1 MPKPFFQM
9 TGLRLPTYIYNPK
22 CEGRRKWLMII
33 VCCFEWMSDWDI
45 YVAYIIEEFWRCQIS
60 SKIDRVLSLL
70 LNNSLPFSKTRHP
83 RAQKEV
89 QTDTWTYMINL
100 KTQPVAEPGQYV
112 IWEHTLAFV
121 TLWLD
126 FFFSC
131 MAKLV
136 GFHSPTLSRSSA
148 PIMWLL
154 TYPPLSHTHTS
165 ATFYYVSSCNIEI
178 AIAIQASWK
187 L

>member
-1 MPKPFFQM
+1 
-9 TGLRLPTYIYNPK
+9 
-22 CEGRRKWLMII
+22 MII

-45 YVAYIIEEFWRCQIS
+45 FVAFIIEEFWRCQIS

-89 QTDTWTYMINL
+89 QTDTSTYMINL

-126 FFFSC
+126 FFFFSC

-136 GFHSPTLSRSSA
+136 GFHSPTLSRSS
-148 PIMWLL
+148 PIIWLL
-154 TYPPLSHTHTS
+154 TYPLCSSLSLSHTHIS
-165 ATFYYVSSCNIEI
+165 N
-178 AIAIQASWK
+178 
-187 L
+187 LL